1 MDSFFLAVSQTINPY
16 ALVMLMFGVIGGIVV
31 GAIPGM
37 TANMAVAIMTSLSFG
52 MDSMVAIMLL
62 IGVYFGSM
70 YGGSI
75 SAILLHIPGTPSA
88 VMTAKDGY
96 PMGQRGEAGR
106 AIGIATFASF
116 SGGMISMVFL
126 MLAAPI
132 LSKMALRFSAPEY
145 FALACFGLSI
155 VASLDSNSLA
165 RGVVSALLG
174 VMLCMIGM
182 DPITGIQRFTF
193 GIPEFSDGIG
203 FIPVMIGLF
212 GMAEIFKQLA
222 STSTGWVPQKLTG
235 VLPSWV
241 QIKQL
246 ASTIFRSALIGT
258 GIGALPGAGGSIAC
272 FVAYDHIKKR
282 SKHPEKFGTGIPEG
296 IAAPES
302 ANNAVTGGALMPLLT
317 LGVPGDSV
325 TAIMLGAFILHK
337 ITPGA
342 MLFVEQPHVVYG
354 IYISGILANVFMAIV
369 GFSSAG
375 LFARLISFPK
385 YVLLPVILLLCV
397 VGSFAVHNSMF
408 DVYVML
414 VFGLVGYILSKLDMP
429 LTPLILG
436 VVLGPILE
444 ENLRLTI
451 TMSNNNFFYYFC
463 TRPIAMFFMLVTILC
478 VVLPTAIRNI
488 KLRSKDKQGQTTE

>member
-1 MDSFFLAVSQTINPY
+1 METFFIALSNTVNPH
-16 ALVMLMFGVIGGIVV
+16 ALIMLLFGVIGGILV
-31 GAIPGM
+31 GSIPGM

-96 PMGQRGEAGR
+96 PMAQRGEAGK

-116 SGGMISMVFL
+116 SGGMISMFFL
-126 MLAAPI
+126 MAAAPI
-132 LSKMALRFSAPEY
+132 ISKMALRFSAPEY

-155 VASLDSNSLA
+155 VASLDSGSLA
-165 RGVVSALLG
+165 RGIVAALLG
-174 VMLCMIGM
+174 VMLCMVGM

-193 GIPEFSDGIG
+193 GIPELSDGIS

-212 GMAEIFKQLA
+212 GMAEILKQLA
-222 STSTGWVPQKLTG
+222 GSSKSFIIQKLSN
-235 VLPSWV
+235 VLPNFV
-241 QIKQL
+241 LIRQL
-246 ASTIFRSALIGT
+246 TPTIFRSSLIGT

-272 FVAYDHIKKR
+272 FVAYDHIKKH
-282 SKHPEKFGTGIPEG
+282 SKTPEKFGTGIPEG

-342 MLFVEQPHVVYG
+342 TLFIEHPEVVYG
-354 IYISGILANVFMAIV
+354 IYITGILANIFMAIV
-369 GFSSAG
+369 GFAAAG
-375 LFARLISFPK
+375 FFARLISFPK

-397 VGSFAVHNSMF
+397 VGSFAVQNSIF

-414 VFGLVGYILSKLDMP
+414 IFGLVGYILSKLDMP

-444 ENLRLTI
+444 ENLRLSI
-451 TMSNNNFFYYFC
+451 TMSNNQFFSYFC
-463 TRPIAMFFMLVTILC
+463 TRPIAIGFMLVTILC
-478 VVLPTAIRNI
+478 VVLPTVWRNM
-488 KLRSKDKQGQTTE
+488 KVHAAAKKESVTG